1 MKEIK
6 IQTDQRNQF
15 IDLNSKVQQAVHES
29 GVEDGR
35 CLVYCP
41 HTTGAITIN
50 EGADPAVQDDLLSA
64 LKRLVPDIE
73 FSHQEGNSDAHLK
86 SSIVGASE
94 TVPVRNRSLKLG
106 EWQKIFFCEFDGPRT
121 RKVIIQ
127 VSESK

>member
-15 IDLNSKVQQAVHES
+15 IDLNSKVQQVVHNS
-29 GVEDGR
+29 GVEKGK
-35 CLVYCP
+35 CHVYCP

-50 EGADPAVQDDLLSA
+50 EGADPDVQDDLLNA
-64 LKRLVPDIE
+64 LEKLVPNIE
-73 FSHQEGNSDAHLK
+73 FSHREGNSDAHLK

-106 EWQKIFFCEFDGPRT
+106 KWQKIFFCEFDGPRT
-121 RKVIIQ
+121 RRVIIQ
-127 VSESK
+127 VSETK